1 MTYQKV
7 QLALAQAQAAMAAML
22 EKATREADRPVAI
35 AIVNDEGVLLS
46 YASMDNCR
54 PIPRNIA
61 SKKAYTAAV
70 SGSDA
75 GVFGQFLKSNG
86 MSTTE
91 LGDANLLGA
100 QGGVTVVRPGDGM
113 VLGGIGV
120 SGLSAEEDEELAR
133 LGVAAMGL

>member
-1 MTYQKV
+1 
-7 QLALAQAQAAMAAML
+7 
-22 EKATREADRPVAI
+22 
-35 AIVNDEGVLLS
+35 
-46 YASMDNCR
+46 
-54 PIPRNIA
+54 
-61 SKKAYTAAV
+61 
-70 SGSDA
+70 
-75 GVFGQFLKSNG
+75 

-91 LGDANLLGA
+91 LGDTNLLGA